1 MGVIWASLWHA
12 GSHNLWY
19 FLGWVQCKIRYPAIQ
34 VQIIWGT
41 LWHAGK
47 CNPKVPWIT
56 VSMNMSSE
64 VPSDIKVN
72 LFLGTLW
79 VSDLKI
85 HLLWGTSEPKDHS
98 EVPSDMHVYS
108 TVSADFNSLVTYVD
122 HYLLTDSWDG
132 SSHSTVDVPPK
143 LLILMS
149 TPGVLLV
156 VWVVLLYTN
165 LEYKTTCHH
174 YKISHTVM
182 KATN

>member
-1 MGVIWASLWHA
+1 MAVIWASLWHA

-19 FLGWVQCKIRYPAIQ
+19 FLRWGQCKIRYPAIQ

-64 VPSDIKVN
+64 VPSDIKVI
-72 LFLGTLW
+72 LP
-79 VSDLKI
+79 
-85 HLLWGTSEPKDHS
+85 SESLTWRSIYSEVPQNQKTIYS
-98 EVPSDMHVYS
+98 EVPSDKHVYS
-108 TVSADFNSLVTYVD
+108 TVSADFNSLVTFVD

-174 YKISHTVM
+174 YKIFHTVM

>member
-1 MGVIWASLWHA
+1 MQVHTIYGNFWGEVNVKSGILPYRYKLYEVPYDMQVVQSEGTMHHGKYEHVIWSALCHK
-12 GSHNLWY
+12 GQ
-19 FLGWVQCKIRYPAIQ
+19 FIFRYPLSLRLEDPF
-34 VQIIWGT
+34 T
-41 LWHAGK
+41 
-47 CNPKVPWIT
+47 
-56 VSMNMSSE
+56 E
-64 VPSDIKVN
+64 VPQNQKTIY
-72 LFLGTLW
+72 
-79 VSDLKI
+79 
-85 HLLWGTSEPKDHS
+85 S

-108 TVSADFNSLVTYVD
+108 TVSADFNSLVTFVD

-182 KATN
+182 KVIN